1 MTLSSFDDLLHAARG
16 QAQRQRLLFVFAAAG
31 VDDDATPVQRA
42 RFQAGQG
49 GTLTPQ
55 MSVDKSPED
64 LLSFQALQDES
75 RALDG
80 GTGGPWDMVFVA
92 ALSGTADASPTAAQS
107 DAALQRIRA
116 SGAKLVFIALGAPKQ
131 ELFAERARS
140 LGVNCGFVCI
150 GAALDFIAGTQ
161 VRAPES
167 MRNNGLEWL
176 WRLATN
182 PRRLARRYAECAGVL
197 FDLVVIAPL
206 RQRAMR
212 LRT

>member
-42 RFQAGQG
+42 GFQAGQG

-92 ALSGTADASPTAAQS
+92 ALSGTADSGPTAAQS
-107 DAALQRIRA
+107 DAALQRMVAAIKA
-116 SGAKLVFIALGAPKQ
+116 GNIGNFIAFDA
-131 ELFAERARS
+131 
-140 LGVNCGFVCI
+140 
-150 GAALDFIAGTQ
+150 D
-161 VRAPES
+161 
-167 MRNNGLEWL
+167 GLPVE
-176 WRLATN
+176 
-182 PRRLARRYAECAGVL
+182 
-197 FDLVVIAPL
+197 FS
-206 RQRAMR
+206 
-212 LRT
+212 